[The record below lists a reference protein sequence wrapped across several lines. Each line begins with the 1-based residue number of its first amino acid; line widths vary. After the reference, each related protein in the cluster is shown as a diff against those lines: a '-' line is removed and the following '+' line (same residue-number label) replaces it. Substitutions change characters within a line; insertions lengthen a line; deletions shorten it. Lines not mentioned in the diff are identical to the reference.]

1 MIMLSEIKFKYN
13 SNSGDKISDIS
24 NTDFLSKESIGTVR
38 KFFETFPNYKATPL
52 HSLNNLA
59 KYLGIDKIYI
69 KDESKR
75 FGLNAFKSLG
85 GAYAVSNCI
94 CEKLGIDIEDASFEM
109 LKSKEIKDKIGDI
122 TFVTAT
128 DGNHGRGVAWAA
140 KNFGY
145 KSIVYMPK
153 GSAKD
158 RLENIRREGAEASIT
173 DMNYDDAVRYAK
185 SVADKIGGIM
195 VQDTAWDGYE
205 HIPTWIM
212 QGYTTITDE
221 IISQLQDMGAEKPT
235 HVFLQAGVGS
245 FAGSILGYFTNLYRE
260 DRPISIIVEPNTA
273 ACIFK
278 SASSGDGKIHPVTGD
293 METIMAGLACG
304 EPNTISWKILRDYAN
319 AYVSCGDYVSARGMR
334 ILGNPLPGDY
344 QVISGESGAVGMG
357 LLSLILQREKFK
369 DVKEKLKL
377 DSNSKVLIIST
388 EGDTY
393 PDGYREVVWD
403 GRCPSYE

>member
-1 MIMLSEIKFKYN
+1 MLNKIRFKYN
-13 SNSGDKISDIS
+13 SHGEDRIEDIA
-24 NTDFLSKESIGTVR
+24 NTDFLSKTSICAVR
-38 KFFETFPNYKATPL
+38 KFFETFPKYKITPL

-59 KYLGIDKIYI
+59 RYLGIDKIYV

-94 CEKLGIDIEDASFEM
+94 CEKLGIDIKDASFEM
-109 LKSKEIKDKIGDI
+109 LKSKEVRDKVGEI

-140 KNFGY
+140 RNFGY

-158 RLENIRREGAEASIT
+158 RLENIRKEGAEASIT

-185 SVADKIGGIM
+185 SIADKIGGIM
-195 VQDTAWDGYE
+195 VQDTAWNGYE

-221 IISQLQDMGAEKPT
+221 IISQLEEMGEKKPT

-245 FAGSILGYFTNLYRE
+245 FAGSILGYLTNLYKE
-260 DRPISIIVEPNTA
+260 DRPVSVIVEPNNA

-319 AYVSCGDYVSARGMR
+319 AYASCPDYVSARGMR
-334 ILGNPLPGDY
+334 ILGNPLHGDTKI
-344 QVISGESGAVGMG
+344 ISGESGAVGMG
-357 LLSLILQREKFK
+357 LLSLMLEKEELKEQREK
-369 DVKEKLKL
+369 LRL
-377 DSNSKVLIIST
+377 DSNSRVLIIST

-393 PDGYREVVWD
+393 PKGYREIVWD